1 MLGEKMSIIKLA
13 SIPIIVVNH
22 HDSNN
27 GSSKTF
33 SPRNAAA
40 AIIGGTSGFAAGEA
54 IEKIPKFNKEKIL
67 HRYGKRLGQTGGAFL
82 GAASLYKMLK
92 RDKQDSEPRMYMV

>member
-1 MLGEKMSIIKLA
+1 MSIIKLA
-13 SIPIIVVNH
+13 SIPVIVVNH

-40 AIIGGTSGFAAGEA
+40 ALIGGTSGFAAGEI
-54 IEKIPKFNKEKIL
+54 IEKIPGFNSKEKML

-82 GAASLYKMLK
+82 GAASLYKILK
-92 RDKQDSEPRMYMV
+92 RKNNDEEPRMYML